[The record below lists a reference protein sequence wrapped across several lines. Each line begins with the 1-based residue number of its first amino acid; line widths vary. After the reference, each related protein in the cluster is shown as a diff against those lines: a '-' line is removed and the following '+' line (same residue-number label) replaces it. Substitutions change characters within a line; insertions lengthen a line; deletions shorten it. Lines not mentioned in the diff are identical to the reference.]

1 MYICVLG
8 GIILAKNKVIAGD
21 YLNCSVLKIS
31 ELICINSGFKKLLE
45 LDQTTVTNYE
55 LITEEHRKSAISGV
69 SRGLVGGVLLGPVG
83 LLAGLTAKNKGT
95 HFVAIEF
102 KDGKKSL
109 LEIDDKIYKTL
120 IQKMF
125 KTSTNPITEK
135 GVSRPVDSNTDKN
148 NVDYNN
154 YSAPPKKKGC
164 LPIGCLSIMILS
176 VIFTIMINSTVTD
189 EKNTGESVIDA
200 TRFSKIN
207 STELVQ
213 IMGEPESIEDYEWVI
228 PSTQKSIIGKLYI
241 YEKNKYEFVLFE
253 DIVARLNAYSGVNWG
268 YDESTFHF
276 KTGKDVIKSFGI
288 SETYRNMVRTD
299 NTGYMERYKPVAEGV
314 DEVEIYDIDKD
325 TFGFIHITY
334 NSDFYD

>member
-31 ELICINSGFKKLLE
+31 ELISINSGFKKILE
-45 LDQTTVTNYE
+45 LDQTTVGNYE
-55 LITEEHRKSAISGV
+55 LITEEHRKSAVSGV

-83 LLAGLTAKNKGT
+83 LLAGLSAKNKGT

-125 KTSTNPITEK
+125 KTANTPIIEK
-135 GVSRPVDSNTDKN
+135 GSSHRADSNTGN
-148 NVDYNN
+148 YNTP
-154 YSAPPKKKGC
+154 SKKKGC
-164 LPIGCLSIMILS
+164 LPIGCLAIMILS
-176 VIFTIMINSTVTD
+176 VIFTIMVNSTVTD
-189 EKNTGESVIDA
+189 EKNTAEPVIDA

-207 STELVQ
+207 SAELIK
-213 IMGEPESIEDYEWVI
+213 IMGEPESIEDYEWAI
-228 PSTQKSIIGKLYI
+228 PSTQKSIVGKLYI

-253 DIVARLNAYSGVNWG
+253 DVVARLNAYSGVHWG
-268 YDESTFHF
+268 YDESTFRF
-276 KTGKDVIKSFGI
+276 KTGKDVMESFGI

-299 NTGYMERYKPVAEGV
+299 NTGYMERYKPVAEGI

-325 TFGFIHITY
+325 TFGSIHITY